1 MQARKGKMM
10 DGSVQPA
17 KLPKTAKER
26 GKVAPAKLAHVVL
39 KTPGDRVK
47 LVLDWYKTVLEAE
60 AMFETEHFGFVTYD
74 SEHHRIAVLG
84 LPGVEEHVD
93 GKAGL
98 HHIAF
103 TYANLGD
110 LSHTYYRLKDAGITP
125 EYSINHGP
133 TTSMYFFD
141 LSRQRRI
148 HREPDR
154 HKVRSGRAVR
164 PPGRRR
170 SGGGPAAAAGRHAA
184 AARRVP
190 AELTIRIE
198 ARPLAGFALSPS
210 PLGRGVWGEGL
221 NSIRDTPHCL

>member
-1 MQARKGKMM
+1 M

-39 KTPGDRVK
+39 KTPGDRVA
-47 LVLDWYKTVLEAE
+47 LVLDWYKKVLEAE

-110 LSHTYYRLKDAGITP
+110 LSHTYYRLKNDEGITP

-133 TTSMYFFD
+133 TTSMYYYDPDKNMVELQVDNVPEDKFGEYLDNGEFTENPIGVKFD
-141 LSRQRRI
+141 PEELF
-148 HREPDR
+148 
-154 HKVRSGRAVR
+154 GRL
-164 PPGRRR
+164 
-170 SGGGPAAAAGRHAA
+170 AAGEAEEDLLPR
-184 AARRVP
+184 P
-190 AELTIRIE
+190 AG
-198 ARPLAGFALSPS
+198 APPPLEEFP
-210 PLGRGVWGEGL
+210 R
-221 NSIRDTPHCL
+221 N